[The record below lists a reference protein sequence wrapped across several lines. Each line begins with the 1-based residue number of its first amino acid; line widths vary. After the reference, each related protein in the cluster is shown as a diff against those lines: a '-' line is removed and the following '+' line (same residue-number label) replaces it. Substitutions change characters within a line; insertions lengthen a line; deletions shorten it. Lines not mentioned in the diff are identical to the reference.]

1 MDNIGKT
8 KTVSDLLDPAR
19 AAAMHAV
26 LDLAGPAPMVGDAL
40 PPFWQYAYFWES
52 LPPMGLGRD
61 GHPRTGEF
69 IPDLGLPRRMWAG
82 GSLHFDASLRVGV
95 RAEKKSKIIDVVRKN
110 ARTGPLAIVTLR
122 HEISQDGGICVVEDQ
137 LLIYRAEA
145 DLDARKPKPPI
156 APMDETIKKT
166 RMFSA
171 TDLFRYSALTFNGH
185 RIHYDRDYAINV
197 EGYDGLIVHGP
208 LLAQN
213 LLNLAQS
220 LLGQLKTFQFRATA
234 PLFDFETV
242 ALCAKPD
249 AKGVILWARGPDGRM
264 CLSASA
270 T

>member
-26 LDLAGPAPMVGDAL
+26 LDLAGPAPMEGDAL

-82 GSLHFDASLRVGV
+82 GSLQFDASLRVGV

-110 ARTGPLAIVTLR
+110 ARTGPLAFVTLH
-122 HEISQDGGICVVEDQ
+122 HEISQDGRICVVEDQ
-137 LLIYRAEA
+137 SLIYRAEA

-156 APMDETIKKT
+156 APTDETIKKT

-242 ALCAKPD
+242 AFCAKPD